1 MVFEDSSSSTSMS
14 SRYLGEGFRNEPDFR
29 DGVATYEV
37 VTETG
42 PTTTAAAPSAIPT
55 ARRAAKPNL
64 EYVFDD
70 PAHGEPGRDR
80 LLVHVIW
87 ELLLAVAVAGLG
99 FLLYHADSQAL
110 SGGGLRAVALS
121 AATIGLVAA
130 AVAMSLRAGV
140 PNLAAGAVAV
150 AAALY
155 FARHYSGGTLQPL
168 LIALGLAAAVGL
180 VQGIVVVLLQVP
192 AWAASLAVAA
202 GLVVWIGTG
211 GPVSLTR
218 AAYDP
223 TPHAYFWFGGF
234 AGLSVLAGLAGLI
247 PPLRRAV
254 GRFRPVADPAERR
267 GAVAGLFAVGAT
279 VISSLLAA
287 TGGLLAVWS
296 SRQVPVGDGIQLT
309 ALAVGVALL
318 GGTSAFGRRGGIFGT
333 VLAAT
338 LVTVAIGYTQ
348 AIGHPWTTFALG
360 AVAIGLGL
368 GVTRV
373 VERFGRPDG
382 GADED
387 DEEEWSPRVHA
398 ANNTGTGTGTG
409 AARSWQPTATP
420 ATPAVGG
427 LWASDDA
434 WGAQR

>member
-1 MVFEDSSSSTSMS
+1 MVFEDSPSTTGIG
-14 SRYLGEGFRNEPDFR
+14 SRYPGEGFRNEPDFR

-42 PTTTAAAPSAIPT
+42 TNPTAVTPSAPST

-80 LLVHVIW
+80 VLVHVIW
-87 ELLLAVAVAGLG
+87 ELLLVVAVAGLG
-99 FLLYHADSQAL
+99 FLLYQADSQAL
-110 SGGGLRAVALS
+110 SSGGLRTLAVS

-130 AVAMSLRAGV
+130 AVAISLRAGV

-168 LIALGLAAAVGL
+168 LIVLGLAAAVGV

-202 GLVVWIGTG
+202 GLAVWIGTG
-211 GPVSLTR
+211 GSAGLTG

-223 TPHAYFWFGGF
+223 TPHAYYWFGGF
-234 AGLSVLAGLAGLI
+234 AALSVLAGLAGLI
-247 PPLRRAV
+247 PALRRAM
-254 GRFRPVADPAERR
+254 GRFRPVADPAQRR
-267 GAVAGLFAVGAT
+267 GAVAALFAVVAT
-279 VISSLLAA
+279 TISALLAA
-287 TGGLLAVWS
+287 TGGLLALWS
-296 SRQVPVGDGIQLT
+296 SRQAAAGDGIQLT

-338 LVTVAIGYTQ
+338 LLTVAIGYTQ

-382 GADED
+382 SADED
-387 DEEEWSPRVHA
+387 GEEEWSPRVHS
-398 ANNTGTGTGTG
+398 ANNNTGTGTG
-409 AARSWQPTATP
+409 AARSWQPAATP